1 MGQRQGK
8 SSKSAKNTEDSR
20 ARATLTPDATGFGP
34 EFCKSCWF
42 ERRGLVKCSDHYLC
56 MSCLT
61 LLLSVSD
68 RCPICKFPLPTR
80 LRLDKQPSAPEDQH
94 PPPYSP

>member
-1 MGQRQGK
+1 MGQNSTR
-8 SSKSAKNTEDSR
+8 SAKSTTGTQPKQNSS
-20 ARATLTPDATGFGP
+20 TLIADAIGP

-42 ERRGLVKCSDHYLC
+42 ERRGLVKCHDHYLC

-68 RCPICKFPLPTR
+68 RCPVCKFPLPRR
-80 LRLDKQPSAPEDQH
+80 LKLEKPPSAPPAPEN
-94 PPPYSP
+94 PPPYRP